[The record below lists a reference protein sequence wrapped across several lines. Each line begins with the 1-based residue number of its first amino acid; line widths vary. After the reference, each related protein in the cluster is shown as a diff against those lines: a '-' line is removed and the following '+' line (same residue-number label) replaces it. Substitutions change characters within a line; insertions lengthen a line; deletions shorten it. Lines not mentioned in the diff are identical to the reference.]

1 MDAVIFGAVF
11 GIIVTAICYLVK
23 IDRDLQKVRKELSDL
38 RQQIQVKSITEKY
51 EFIIKKA

>member
-38 RQQIQVKSITEKY
+38 RQQIQVKSITEK
-51 EFIIKKA
+51 I